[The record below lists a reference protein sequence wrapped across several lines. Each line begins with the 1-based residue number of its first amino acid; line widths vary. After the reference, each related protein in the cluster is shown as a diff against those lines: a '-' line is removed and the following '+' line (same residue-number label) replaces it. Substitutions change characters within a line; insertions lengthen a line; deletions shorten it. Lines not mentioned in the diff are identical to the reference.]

1 MDEVDVLEEVDN
13 DAVDA
18 IISLSEFIVVVV
30 GWFTRGRFVAGLFK
44 DMLTIPEEE
53 DEDEETGDDA
63 VEVVAAGAERFWPIK
78 LCDLLSSLDVAAG
91 NDDFETAKDIIV
103 ILFGFLLSKAKG
115 KGEDRVFWFAVGDIN
130 LFPNLISPTRH
141 IPYEVSYKVRY
152 TDI

>member
-1 MDEVDVLEEVDN
+1 MGNVDEVDVLEEVDN

-53 DEDEETGDDA
+53 DEEEETDDDN
-63 VEVVAAGAERFWPIK
+63 VEAAGAERFWPIK

-115 KGEDRVFWFAVGDIN
+115 KGEECFGSLGDVN
-130 LFPNLISPTRH
+130 LFQPNPFNG
-141 IPYEVSYKVRY
+141 KK
-152 TDI
+152 

>member
-1 MDEVDVLEEVDN
+1 MGNVDEVDVLEEVDN

-18 IISLSEFIVVVV
+18 IISIPEFIVVVV
-30 GWFTRGRFVAGLFK
+30 GWLTRGRFVAGLFK

-53 DEDEETGDDA
+53 DEDEETDDDEE
-63 VEVVAAGAERFWPIK
+63 VEAVAAGAERFWPIK

-115 KGEDRVFWFAVGDIN
+115 KG
-130 LFPNLISPTRH
+130 
-141 IPYEVSYKVRY
+141 
-152 TDI
+152 

>member
-18 IISLSEFIVVVV
+18 IISLSEIIVVVV
-30 GWFTRGRFVAGLFK
+30 GWLTRGRFVAGLFK

-53 DEDEETGDDA
+53 DEDEEPDDDN
-63 VEVVAAGAERFWPIK
+63 VEAAGAERFWPIK

-115 KGEDRVFWFAVGDIN
+115 KGEDRVFWFAG
-130 LFPNLISPTRH
+130 RC
-141 IPYEVSYKVRY
+141 K
-152 TDI
+152 